1 MQVVCFHHENFKSVF
16 MQTYHSQYGIRDS
29 LRVIADGCL
38 FGAEYTGPHHKAG
51 EKPQNEKE
59 NHYEEICKDVSF
71 FRSHRCYGIWY
82 VRLHTDN
89 TYTGTYSCSY

>member
-38 FGAEYTGPHHKAG
+38 FGAEYIGPKAVRG
-51 EKPQNEKE
+51 KPQNEKE
-59 NHYEEICKDVSF
+59 NHYEEI
-71 FRSHRCYGIWY
+71 G
-82 VRLHTDN
+82 
-89 TYTGTYSCSY
+89 